1 MTRRERQAAIL
12 RLVREQEL
20 STQAQV
26 ADALHAEG
34 VDVVQT
40 TVSRDIHELGLT
52 KVRGASG
59 RLVYAAPGGV
69 ADAGAMRAL
78 RSALREYAIGFEPT
92 GSLLVITTPPSFAS
106 PLAETIDRAGH
117 PLVAGT
123 IAGENTI
130 FVAAREGVTGASL
143 RDDLRTLTLEGAA

>member
-69 ADAGAMRAL
+69 VDAGAMRAL
-78 RSALREYAIGFEPT
+78 RTALREYAIGFEPT

>member
-12 RLVREQEL
+12 RLVAEREL

-26 ADALHAEG
+26 ADALRDEG

-52 KVRGASG
+52 KVRGAGG
-59 RLVYAAPGGV
+59 RLVYAAPGT
-69 ADAGAMRAL
+69 ASDAGRMRAL
-78 RSALREYAIGFEPT
+78 RTALREYAIGFEPT
-92 GSLLVITTPPSFAS
+92 GSLLVITTPASFAS
-106 PLAETIDRAGH
+106 PLAEAIDRAGH

-130 FVAAREGVTGASL
+130 FVAAREGVTGAAL

>member
-1 MTRRERQAAIL
+1 
-12 RLVREQEL
+12 
-20 STQAQV
+20 
-26 ADALHAEG
+26 
-34 VDVVQT
+34 
-40 TVSRDIHELGLT
+40 
-52 KVRGASG
+52 
-59 RLVYAAPGGV
+59 
-69 ADAGAMRAL
+69 MRAL
-78 RSALREYAIGFEPT
+78 RTALREYAIGFEPT

>member
-12 RLVREQEL
+12 RLVREREL

-40 TVSRDIHELGLT
+40 TVSRDIHELRLT

-59 RLVYAAPGGV
+59 RLVYAAPGAV

-78 RSALREYAIGFEPT
+78 RTALREYAIGFEPA
-92 GSLLVITTPPSFAS
+92 GGLLVITTPPSFAS
-106 PLAETIDRAGH
+106 PLAETIVPATSGWPARTRSSSPPARASRAL
-117 PLVAGT
+117 PSAT
-123 IAGENTI
+123 TS
-130 FVAAREGVTGASL
+130 AR
-143 RDDLRTLTLEGAA
+143 

>member
-1 MTRRERQAAIL
+1 MTRRERQAVIL
-12 RLVREQEL
+12 RLVREREL
-20 STQAQV
+20 STQVQV

-59 RLVYAAPGGV
+59 RLVYAQPGAV

-78 RSALREYAIGFEPT
+78 RTALREYAIAFEPA

-106 PLAETIDRAGH
+106 PLAETIDRARH

>member
-1 MTRRERQAAIL
+1 VTRRERHAAIL
-12 RLVREQEL
+12 RLVGEREL

-59 RLVYAAPGGV
+59 RLVYAAPGTV
-69 ADAGAMRAL
+69 AGAGAMRAL
-78 RSALREYAIGFEPT
+78 RTALREYAIGFEPT

-130 FVAAREGVTGASL
+130 FVAAREGVTGAAL